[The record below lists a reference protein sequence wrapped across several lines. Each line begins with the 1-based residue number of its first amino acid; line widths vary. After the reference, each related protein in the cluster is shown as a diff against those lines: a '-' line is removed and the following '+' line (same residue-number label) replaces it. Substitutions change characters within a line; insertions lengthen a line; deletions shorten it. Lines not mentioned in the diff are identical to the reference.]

1 MLYKETVEPSTL
13 GLLTELMNLS
23 ELEQFRLVGGTALSL
38 LLGHRN
44 SIDLDL
50 FTDTPF
56 EREIIIDKLRDSY
69 PALSFKEIKSPRLF
83 FASINNVKVDFVN
96 TFEKFNNNYK
106 LIDNIRFASI
116 EDIIALKLNAVA
128 GRGAKKDFWDIHEL
142 LNHYS
147 FDQML
152 NFYQNKYPNNS
163 PMMVLKSA
171 TYFADADL
179 QPNPNCFRNL
189 SWENIKEHITE
200 EINIYINTKS

>member
-1 MLYKETVEPSTL
+1 MLD
-13 GLLTELMNLS
+13 LMNLP

-56 EREIIIDKLRDSY
+56 DREIIIDKLRDTY
-69 PALSFKEIKSPRLF
+69 PSLSFQEIKSQRLF
-83 FASINNVKVDFVN
+83 FALINNVKVDFVN
-96 TFEKFNNNYK
+96 TFEKFNNEYD
-106 LIDNIRFASI
+106 LIENIRFASV
-116 EDIIALKLNAVA
+116 D
-128 GRGAKKDFWDIHEL
+128 
-142 LNHYS
+142 S

-152 NFYQNKYPNNS
+152 NFYQVKYPKNS

-179 QPNPNCFRNL
+179 QPDPNCFRNL